1 MRRRLYFLLPT
12 VDSARKVHN
21 ELLLSRI
28 EERHMHVVAR
38 DDVDLDDLPEAG
50 LLQKTDLVHSIQIG
64 LMLGGA
70 AGIVLGG
77 LAGVM
82 GYLVSG
88 LEGLAMLGTGLGG
101 AVIGAF
107 TSSMIGVSVPNTKHK
122 EFQQH
127 IDKGGLLFLVEVPVE
142 QVDEVSEKIRQHYP
156 EATVRGIEPTIPAF
170 P

>member
-12 VDSARKVHN
+12 VDSAKKVHN

-28 EERHMHVVAR
+28 EERHMHVVS
-38 DDVDLDDLPEAG
+38 DESVDLDDLPEAS

-70 AGIVLGG
+70 AGIILGG
-77 LAGVM
+77 IAGIM

-88 LEGLAMLGTGLGG
+88 LEGLAMLGTGVGG
-101 AVIGAF
+101 AIIGAF
-107 TSSMIGVSVPNTKHK
+107 TSSMIGISAANTKHR
-122 EFQQH
+122 EFQAH
-127 IDKGGLLFLVEVPVE
+127 IDKGGILFLVEVPVE
-142 QVDEVSEKIRQHYP
+142 RVDEINEKIRQHYP
-156 EATVRGIEPTIPAF
+156 EAGVRGIEPTIPAF